1 MQIFPLRQS
10 EKKVFPIPANFPGL
24 NNPHRHHQTSVPT
37 RENRRFPSFFSIFA
51 SCHTSKSA
59 LSFMSQTQE
68 IRVFA
73 PATVANV
80 ACGYDVLGFAIDSPG
95 DEIVVRHCE
104 KPGLHITKIT
114 GDNGK
119 LPKNPAQN
127 TAGVAALDLLRHLG
141 MTDRG
146 IEMEIHK
153 KMPFG
158 SGLGSS
164 AASAVAGV
172 YAVNKLIG
180 EPLSKKQL
188 LPFAMAGEASADGA
202 WHADNVA
209 PCLMGGIVFIR
220 SNDELDVAQLP
231 APKNLWAAVV
241 HPDIEILT
249 KVAREILPKEI
260 PLENATQQIGNLGG
274 LLCGIILEDYGLISR
289 SIHDVIAEPR
299 RQKLIPDFYKAKRA
313 ALGAGALGFSISG
326 AGPSVFALCEG
337 EEIAHKVAEAI
348 AKVFTAIPI
357 SNQSYV
363 SRINP
368 HGVHVV
374 TG

>member
-1 MQIFPLRQS
+1 MLK
-10 EKKVFPIPANFPGL
+10 EAV
-24 NNPHRHHQTSVPT
+24 
-37 RENRRFPSFFSIFA
+37 
-51 SCHTSKSA
+51 
-59 LSFMSQTQE
+59 QE
-68 IRVFA
+68 VRVFA

-95 DEIVVRHCE
+95 DEVVVRHCD
-104 KPGLHITKIT
+104 KPGLHITSIT
-114 GDNGK
+114 GDDGK
-119 LPKNPAQN
+119 LPKAPEKN

-164 AASAVAGV
+164 AASAVAGA

-209 PCLMGGIVFIR
+209 PCLLGGIVFIR
-220 SNDELDVAQLP
+220 SNDELDVSQLP
-231 APKNLWAAVV
+231 APDNLWAAVV

-249 KVAREILPKEI
+249 KVAREILPVDI
-260 PLENATQQIGNLGG
+260 PVANATQQIGNLGG
-274 LLCGIILEDYGLISR
+274 LLCGIIQSDYGLISR

-299 RQKLIPDFYKAKRA
+299 RQKLIPEFYKAKRA
-313 ALGAGALGFSISG
+313 AQGAGALGFSISG

-337 EEIAHKVAEAI
+337 EETAQKVGAAVS
-348 AKVFTAIPI
+348 KVFTDIKLG
-357 SNQSYV
+357 NQTYV
-363 SRINP
+363 SKINP

-374 TG
+374 EEKASS

>member
-1 MQIFPLRQS
+1 MS
-10 EKKVFPIPANFPGL
+10 
-24 NNPHRHHQTSVPT
+24 NPSD
-37 RENRRFPSFFSIFA
+37 
-51 SCHTSKSA
+51 
-59 LSFMSQTQE
+59 

-95 DEIVVRHCE
+95 DEIVVRHGN

-114 GDNGK
+114 GDDGK
-119 LPKNPAQN
+119 LPKAAEKN
-127 TAGVAALDLLRHLG
+127 TAGVAALDLLKHLG
-141 MTDRG
+141 MTDRP

-164 AASAVAGV
+164 AASAVAGA

-180 EPLSKKQL
+180 EPLSKRQL
-188 LPFAMAGEASADGA
+188 LPFAMEGEYAADGA

-209 PCLMGGIVFIR
+209 PCLLGGIVFIR

-231 APKNLWAAVV
+231 APENLWAAVV

-249 KVAREILPKEI
+249 KVAREILPKDI

-274 LLCGIILEDYGLISR
+274 LLCGLIQSDYGLISR

-299 RQKLIPDFYKAKRA
+299 RQKLIPEFYKAKRA
-313 ALGAGALGFSISG
+313 AMGAGALGFSISG

-337 EEIAHKVAEAI
+337 EEIAKKAAEGI
-348 AKVFTAIPI
+348 SEVFSAIPVTC
-357 SNQSYV
+357 QSHV
-363 SRINP
+363 SKINP
-368 HGVHVV
+368 HGVHVIED
-374 TG
+374 

>member
-1 MQIFPLRQS
+1 M
-10 EKKVFPIPANFPGL
+10 GL
-24 NNPHRHHQTSVPT
+24 STMVNQAP
-37 RENRRFPSFFSIFA
+37 
-51 SCHTSKSA
+51 K
-59 LSFMSQTQE
+59 E

-80 ACGYDVLGFAIDSPG
+80 ACGYDVLGFAIDAPG
-95 DEIVVRHCE
+95 DEVVVRHSD
-104 KPGLHITKIT
+104 KPGLRITKIT

-119 LPKNPAQN
+119 LPKSVEGN
-127 TAGVAALDLLRHLG
+127 TAGVAAYDLLRHLG

-164 AASAVAGV
+164 AASAVAGA

-188 LPFAMAGEASADGA
+188 LPFAMTGEASADGA
-202 WHADNVA
+202 YHADNVG
-209 PCLMGGIVFIR
+209 PCLLGGIVFIR
-220 SNDELDVAQLP
+220 SNQELDIAQLP
-231 APKNLWAAVV
+231 VPKDLYAAVV

-274 LLCGIILEDYGLISR
+274 LLCGLIQEDYGLISR

-299 RQKLIPDFYKAKRA
+299 RQKLIPEFYRAKRA
-313 ALGAGALGFSISG
+313 ALSNGALGFSISG

-337 EEIAHKVAEAI
+337 KAI
-348 AKVFTAIPI
+348 AERVAQAVSKVFSDIGLE
-357 SNQSYV
+357 NQPYV
-363 SRINP
+363 SAINQR
-368 HGVHVV
+368 GVHVV
-374 TG
+374 D

>member
-1 MQIFPLRQS
+1 MLK
-10 EKKVFPIPANFPGL
+10 EAV
-24 NNPHRHHQTSVPT
+24 
-37 RENRRFPSFFSIFA
+37 
-51 SCHTSKSA
+51 
-59 LSFMSQTQE
+59 QE
-68 IRVFA
+68 VRVFA

-95 DEIVVRHCE
+95 DEVVVRHHD
-104 KPGLHITKIT
+104 KPGLHITAIT
-114 GDNGK
+114 GDEGK
-119 LPKNPAQN
+119 LPKSAEKN

-164 AASAVAGV
+164 AASAVAGA

-180 EPLSKKQL
+180 EPLTKQQL

-209 PCLMGGIVFIR
+209 PCLLGGIVFIR
-220 SNDELDVAQLP
+220 SNEELDVAQLP
-231 APKNLWAAVV
+231 APDNLWAAVV

-249 KVAREILPKEI
+249 KVAREILPKDI
-260 PLENATQQIGNLGG
+260 PVTNATQQIGNLGG
-274 LLCGIILEDYGLISR
+274 LLCGIIQSDYGLISR

-313 ALGAGALGFSISG
+313 AMAAGALGFSISG

-337 EEIAHKVAEAI
+337 EDIARKVGDAI
-348 AKVFTAIPI
+348 SAVFSAVPLE
-357 SNQSYV
+357 NQIHV
-363 SRINP
+363 SKINP

-374 TG
+374 EEKAAK

>member
-1 MQIFPLRQS
+1 MKSQ
-10 EKKVFPIPANFPGL
+10 PA
-24 NNPHRHHQTSVPT
+24 H
-37 RENRRFPSFFSIFA
+37 
-51 SCHTSKSA
+51 
-59 LSFMSQTQE
+59 E

-95 DEIVVRHCE
+95 DEVVVRHSE
-104 KPGLHITKIT
+104 TPGFRITQIT
-114 GDNGK
+114 GDEGK
-119 LPKNPAQN
+119 LPLDPERN
-127 TAGVAALDLLRHLG
+127 TAGVAAMDLLRHLG
-141 MTDRG
+141 MSDRG

-164 AASAVAGV
+164 AASAVAGAF
-172 YAVNKLIG
+172 AVNTLIG
-180 EPLSKKQL
+180 EPLTKQQL

-209 PCLMGGIVFIR
+209 PCLLGGIVFIR
-220 SNDELDVAQLP
+220 SNDELDVACIPSP
-231 APKNLWAAVV
+231 ANLWVAVV

-249 KVAREILPKEI
+249 KVAREILPREI
-260 PLENATQQIGNLGG
+260 PLINATQQIGNLGG
-274 LLCGIILEDYGLISR
+274 LLCGLIKEDYGLISR

-299 RQKLIPDFYKAKRA
+299 RQKLIPDFYRAKRA
-313 ALGAGALGFSISG
+313 AMAAGALGFSISG

-337 EEIAHKVAEAI
+337 EATARKAGDAI
-348 AKVFTAIPI
+348 SKVFTAVPLP
-357 SNQSYV
+357 NQIYV

-368 HGVHVV
+368 RGVHVI
-374 TG
+374 

>member
-1 MQIFPLRQS
+1 MIHEQIL
-10 EKKVFPIPANFPGL
+10 E
-24 NNPHRHHQTSVPT
+24 T
-37 RENRRFPSFFSIFA
+37 
-51 SCHTSKSA
+51 
-59 LSFMSQTQE
+59 
-68 IRVFA
+68 RVFA

-95 DEIVVRHCE
+95 DEIVVRHSD
-104 KPGLHITKIT
+104 KPGLRITKIT
-114 GDNGK
+114 GDDGK
-119 LPKNPAQN
+119 LPKDPEKN

-172 YAVNKLIG
+172 FAVNRLIG
-180 EPLSKKQL
+180 EPLSKMQL
-188 LPFAMAGEASADGA
+188 LPFAMAGEAYADGA
-202 WHADNVA
+202 WHADNVG
-209 PCLMGGIVFIR
+209 PCLLGGIVFIR
-220 SNDELDVAQLP
+220 SNEELDIAQIP

-260 PLENATQQIGNLGG
+260 PVANATQQIGNLGG
-274 LLCGIILEDYGLISR
+274 LLLGLIQEDYGLISR

-299 RQKLIPDFYKAKRA
+299 RQKLIPEFYKAKRA
-313 ALGAGALGFSISG
+313 ALAAGALGFSISG

-337 EEIAHKVAEAI
+337 EESARKVGAAVS
-348 AKVFTAIPI
+348 KVFQSIPLNNQVHI
-357 SNQSYV
+357 SP
-363 SRINP
+363 INTK
-368 HGVHVV
+368 GVHVIEEKINQ
-374 TG
+374 

>member
-1 MQIFPLRQS
+1 
-10 EKKVFPIPANFPGL
+10 
-24 NNPHRHHQTSVPT
+24 
-37 RENRRFPSFFSIFA
+37 
-51 SCHTSKSA
+51 
-59 LSFMSQTQE
+59 MSNTNE

-95 DEIVVRHCE
+95 DEIVVRYSK
-104 KPGLHITKIT
+104 KPGLQITKIT
-114 GDNGK
+114 GDDGK
-119 LPKNPAQN
+119 LPKNPEQN
-127 TAGVAALDLLRHLG
+127 TAGVAALDLLKHLG

-164 AASAVAGV
+164 AASAVAGA

-180 EPLSKKQL
+180 EPLSKRQL
-188 LPFAMAGEASADGA
+188 LPFAMAGEYSADGA

-220 SNDELDVAQLP
+220 SNTELDVSQLP
-231 APKNLWAAVV
+231 APKNLWASVV

-274 LLCGIILEDYGLISR
+274 LLCGLIQEDYGLISR

-326 AGPSVFALCEG
+326 AGPSVFALSEG
-337 EEIAHKVAEAI
+337 EETARKVGAAI
-348 AKVFTAIPI
+348 SKVFSEIPVE
-357 SNQSYV
+357 NQTYV
-363 SRINP
+363 SKINP
-368 HGVHVV
+368 IGVHVIED
-374 TG
+374 

>member
-1 MQIFPLRQS
+1 MVKEEPK
-10 EKKVFPIPANFPGL
+10 EV
-24 NNPHRHHQTSVPT
+24 
-37 RENRRFPSFFSIFA
+37 
-51 SCHTSKSA
+51 
-59 LSFMSQTQE
+59 
-68 IRVFA
+68 RVFA

-80 ACGYDVLGFAIDSPG
+80 ACGYDVLGFAINAPG
-95 DEIVVRHCE
+95 DEVVVRHSD
-104 KPGLHITKIT
+104 KPGLRITKIT
-114 GDNGK
+114 GDDGK
-119 LPKNPAQN
+119 LPKTVEGN

-188 LPFAMAGEASADGA
+188 LPFAMTGEASADGA
-202 WHADNVA
+202 YHADNVG
-209 PCLMGGIVFIR
+209 PSLLGGIVFIR
-220 SNDELDVAQLP
+220 SNQELDIAQLP
-231 APKNLWAAVV
+231 VPKDLYAAVV

-249 KVAREILPKEI
+249 KVAREILPTEI
-260 PLENATQQIGNLGG
+260 PLDNATQQIGNLGG
-274 LLCGIILEDYGLISR
+274 LICGLIQEDYGMISR

-299 RQKLIPDFYKAKRA
+299 RQKLIPEFYAAKRA
-313 ALGAGALGFSISG
+313 ALSNGALGFSISG

-337 EEIAHKVAEAI
+337 EATAKKVAA
-348 AKVFTAIPI
+348 AVADVFTKIGLT
-357 SNQSYV
+357 NQPYV
-363 SRINP
+363 SPINQQ
-368 HGVHVV
+368 GVHVI
-374 TG
+374 

>member
-1 MQIFPLRQS
+1 MVKEEP
-10 EKKVFPIPANFPGL
+10 
-24 NNPHRHHQTSVPT
+24 
-37 RENRRFPSFFSIFA
+37 
-51 SCHTSKSA
+51 
-59 LSFMSQTQE
+59 QE
-68 IRVFA
+68 VRVFA

-80 ACGYDVLGFAIDSPG
+80 ACGYDVLGFAINAPG
-95 DEIVVRHCE
+95 DEVVVRHSS
-104 KPGLHITKIT
+104 KPGLRITKIT
-114 GDNGK
+114 GDDGK
-119 LPKNPAQN
+119 LPKTVDGN

-188 LPFAMAGEASADGA
+188 LPFAMTGEASADGA
-202 WHADNVA
+202 YHADNVG
-209 PCLMGGIVFIR
+209 PSLLGGIVFIR
-220 SNDELDVAQLP
+220 SNLELDIAQIP
-231 APKNLWAAVV
+231 VPKELYAAVV

-274 LLCGIILEDYGLISR
+274 LICGLIQEDYGMISR

-299 RQKLIPDFYKAKRA
+299 RQKLIPEFYAAKRA
-313 ALGAGALGFSISG
+313 ALSNGALGFSISG

-337 EEIAHKVAEAI
+337 EETAKKVAA
-348 AKVFTAIPI
+348 AVAAVFDKIGLTNQQHVSPI
-357 SNQSYV
+357 NQ
-363 SRINP
+363 R
-368 HGVHVV
+368 GVHVIS
-374 TG
+374 